1 MEELKKVVLN
11 VAIKFAK
18 LVEKQIDE
26 EMALA
31 EREHGQCYQNSTIGN
46 QIKMLG
52 YLIINLTRMEDLAEK
67 ID

>member
-1 MEELKKVVLN
+1 MEELKIVVLN

-18 LVEKQIDE
+18 LVERQIDHE
-26 EMALA
+26 LELA
-31 EREHGQCYQNSTIGN
+31 EQEHGQCYQNSSIGN

-67 ID
+67 LD